1 MHIGRPTEQG
11 MPRKI
16 IGVPNF
22 GPDKSK
28 SKWPP
33 PYLKGVFK
41 QDSDDTSK
49 VDHANSIETS

>member
-22 GPDKSK
+22 GPGK